1 MTFGLVAFSVE
12 AFNAFDKGRSD
23 IHFHQLHRECH
34 RRIRYAKMCPIHG
47 EISSE
52 EIVSG
57 YEFRKGKYVEIEP
70 GELNELRTENDR
82 ALRIDAFVA
91 PSAVDPLYFDGRM
104 YYLVPVEAHAQEAYA
119 VIVEAMAA
127 RERYGVGHIIFSGK
141 DQIVLVRPLDG
152 VLHMAM
158 LNYEAEIRS
167 PRKVAGTIPKPTGA
181 RKQIKLAETL
191 IENWSQDDFDFGQY
205 EDKYREMLQK
215 LIEAKV
221 HGRAV
226 AAPAE
231 EAKPVKTLNLME
243 ALKKSVDSLA
253 KHNGKPKARG
263 KAASRRRS
271 A

>member
-1 MTFGLVAFSVE
+1 MTFGLVSFSVE

-34 RRIRYAKMCPIHG
+34 RRIHYAKMCPVHG
-47 EISSE
+47 EISNE

-70 GELNELRTENDR
+70 AELNKLRTENDR
-82 ALRIDAFVA
+82 ALKIDAFVA

-127 RERYGVGHIIFSGK
+127 QERYGVGHIVFSGK
-141 DQIVLVRPLDG
+141 DQIVLIRPLDG

-158 LNYEAEIRS
+158 LNYEGEIRS
-167 PRKVAGTIPKPTGA
+167 PRRVAGTIPKPTGA
-181 RKQIKLAETL
+181 GKQVKLAETL

-205 EDKYREMLQK
+205 EDKYRKMLQK
-215 LIEAKV
+215 LIDAKI
-221 HGRAV
+221 HGRTV

-231 EAKPVKTLNLME
+231 EPKPVKTLNLME
-243 ALKKSVDSLA
+243 ALKKSVDSLG
-253 KHNGKPKARG
+253 KHNGKPRSRG
-263 KAASRRRS
+263 KTSSRRRS